1 MEPKF
6 SMQYGEFAVADFL
19 SKKVNG
25 ASVFIPASAQEKG
38 IDLLLYK
45 FVNGE
50 NIVKTVQVKMSRTY
64 YNVTP
69 KYKNTLWFYRFNVPD
84 NADWFILVGI
94 YAEYP
99 DKAESAKVYE
109 PQFREIMLAF
119 KNNEIKEF
127 MEEVRLKKSPDK
139 YDKMFGFGFN
149 SKDKIFQTRG
159 YPTERDMS
167 DYLIEKRINE
177 IAKTFSR

>member
-1 MEPKF
+1 
-6 SMQYGEFAVADFL
+6 
-19 SKKVNG
+19 
-25 ASVFIPASAQEKG
+25 
-38 IDLLLYK
+38 
-45 FVNGE
+45 
-50 NIVKTVQVKMSRTY
+50 MSRTY
-64 YNVTP
+64 YDVTP
-69 KYKNTLWFYRFNVPD
+69 KYRNTLWFYRFDIPE

-99 DKAESAKVYE
+99 DEAESAKVYE

-119 KNNEIKEF
+119 TQSEMKEF

-149 SKDKIFQTRG
+149 NRNKIFQTRG

-167 DYLIEKRINE
+167 KYLIENRIGE
-177 IAKTFSR
+177 ISERFS